1 MALATA
7 AASVVGRVTAAT
19 MAVKGRRAIEDC
31 DYAGCEYADCGRAGC
46 GRAGCGRDHQEVQC
60 TSLGAGR
67 PPLEEAASKEA
78 AVLDHFREELI
89 YQYRAGKLYER
100 AKKDRRRFLDE
111 SFRSALRHV

>member
-31 DYAGCEYADCGRAGC
+31 DYAGCEYAEC

-67 PPLEEAASKEA
+67 PPLEEAASRKPLS
-78 AVLDHFREELI
+78 VLDHFREELI
-89 YQYRAGKLYER
+89 YLPGKLYER
-100 AKKDRRRFLDE
+100 AKKDRRRFPDE
-111 SFRSALRHV
+111 SYRAALRHV

>member
-19 MAVKGRRAIEDC
+19 MAVKGWRAIEDC

-46 GRAGCGRDHQEVQC
+46 GRDHQEVQC
-60 TSLGAGR
+60 TGLGAGR
-67 PPLEEAASKEA
+67 PPLEEAASEEA

-89 YQYRAGKLYER
+89 YLPGKLYER
-100 AKKDRRRFLDE
+100 AKKDRRRFPDE
-111 SFRSALRHV
+111 SFRTALRHV